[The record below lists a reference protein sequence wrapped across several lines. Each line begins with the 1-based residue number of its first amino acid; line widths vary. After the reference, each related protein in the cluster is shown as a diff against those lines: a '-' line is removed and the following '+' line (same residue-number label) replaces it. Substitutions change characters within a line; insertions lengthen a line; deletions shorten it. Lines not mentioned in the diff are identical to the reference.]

1 MDITAGKR
9 YGYTYM
15 REFGNLFL
23 ENRFTKSRTYYPYR
37 TLRNLWDLS
46 KYLPTQRFQIEVA
59 NVKLNQD
66 RYENDYLA
74 PINYPIDYA
83 FAVSMMA
90 SPLMWME
97 MQRLEDG
104 DKVILKNLI
113 KVYKKIRGDL
123 KGAYITPLGNR
134 PNGTTFTGF
143 NASLDDGSG
152 YLLLFKE
159 KTNESKFTFNVNLQ
173 GKKFKTLYR
182 STSDIKIRHL
192 KDKTLLNSSAY
203 NSFIILRY
211 EK

>member
-1 MDITAGKR
+1 MDITAGTR

-15 REFGNLFL
+15 KEFGNLFL

-37 TLRNLWDLS
+37 TLRDPWDLS
-46 KYLPTQRFQIEVA
+46 KSLPTQRFQIEVC

-90 SPLMWME
+90 NPLMWME
-97 MQRLEDG
+97 MQRLENG

-113 KVYKKIRGDL
+113 KVYKKIRKDL
-123 KGAYITPLGNR
+123 SVAFIEPIGNR

-143 NASLDDGSG
+143 KASLDGGSG

-159 KTNESKFTFNVNLQ
+159 KTSENEFAFNVNLQ

-182 STSDIKIRHL
+182 STSDIKVKAL
-192 KDKTLLNSSAY
+192 NDKTVLNSSAD